1 MVALKHI
8 ELLLKERIGLH
19 AESIGASAL
28 QIAVRARMAATGA
41 ASPRAYADQL
51 GGKPDELGQLI
62 DEVVVRETWF
72 FREPSAFALLCERF
86 APPHALGRPCRVL
99 SIPCAT
105 GEEPYSIVM
114 CLLRAGLPASE
125 IEIHGVDVSRK
136 SIELARRASYGNHSF
151 RMAVPGYDHYF
162 ERSAHGLRVVEQVRE
177 RVSLQQGNLL
187 DSQLYAGAQFDA
199 IFCRNLLIYFDRPAR
214 TAAMLNLHRLLRDDG
229 LMFAGH
235 SEALQF
241 VEGGFRGVGDAGC
254 FAFERPRPEQTRAAK
269 APPVAT
275 RRKPS
280 QRPAPTSGRSQRN
293 SQRAAARA
301 SKPPARRVSRR
312 PASMRPPGG
321 LDEARALA
329 DRGELA
335 AARTCCESHLAAKG
349 PSAAGFCL
357 LGVIKEASGDVQGAL
372 ESFNKAVY
380 MDAGHYESLSHI
392 ALLSEHAG
400 DKRAAS
406 YWRQRAERS
415 RKENV

>member
-1 MVALKHI
+1 VVKRI

-51 GGKPDELGQLI
+51 NVRADELGQLI

-72 FREPSAFALLCERF
+72 FREPAAFALLCERF
-86 APPHALGRPCRVL
+86 APPRVLGRPCRVL

-105 GEEPYSIVM
+105 GEEPYSIAM
-114 CLLRAGLPASE
+114 CLLRAGMPASE
-125 IEIHGVDVSRK
+125 IEIHGVDVSHK
-136 SIELARRASYGNHSF
+136 SIHLARRASYGNHSF

-162 ERSAHGLRVVEQVRE
+162 ERSEHGLRVVAAVRE
-177 RVSLQQGNLL
+177 RVSLQEGNLL
-187 DSQLYAGAQFDA
+187 DPHLCAGAQFDA
-199 IFCRNLLIYFDRPAR
+199 IFCRNLLIYFDRAAR
-214 TAAMLNLHRLLRDDG
+214 TTAMVNLHRLLRDDG
-229 LMFAGH
+229 LLFAGH

-254 FAFERPRPEQTRAAK
+254 FAFEHPRPEQTRAAK
-269 APPVAT
+269 AAPVAAP

-293 SQRAAARA
+293 SQRAAVHA
-301 SKPPARRVSRR
+301 SKPAARRVSRR
-312 PASMRPPGG
+312 PASVRPPGG

-335 AARTCCESHLAAKG
+335 AARACCESHLAAKG

-357 LGVIKEASGDVQGAL
+357 LGVIKQASGDVQGAL

-400 DKRAAS
+400 DKRGAS

-415 RKENV
+415 RKDNV